1 MNTAK
6 VLQKYEQLES
16 QIDVHARKLNEIV
29 KETGE
34 DLEGSCFTYHRT
46 TEWAPP
52 LRNKRINLLAAAARS
67 QRIFELGVNA
77 SHSLLLLLTGSS
89 PETTIETLD
98 IGEHVYVDKT
108 FDYVRSLFPE
118 RTITLQ
124 KGDSRDILVSLTLQK
139 GEKEQYDL
147 IHMDGGHTADCVV
160 SDILLLTQLL
170 KKGGWFIV
178 DDINDPFIAAQVT
191 RLVRLGLYRP
201 VAGQL
206 PTELYQHV
214 LLEKI

>member
-1 MNTAK
+1 MNTTEA
-6 VLQKYEQLES
+6 VQTYERLES
-16 QIDVHARKLNEIV
+16 QIDAHARKLNEIV

-52 LRNKRINLLAAAARS
+52 LRNKRINLMAAAARS

-77 SHSLLLLLTGSS
+77 SHSLLLFVMGSK
-89 PETTIETLD
+89 PEAKIETLD
-98 IGEHVYVDKT
+98 IGEHSYVDKT
-108 FDYVRSLFPE
+108 FEYVRSLSPE
-118 RTITLQ
+118 RSLTFQ
-124 KGDSRDILVSLTLQK
+124 KGDSRDVLVTRVLQK
-139 GEKEQYDL
+139 GEKELYDL
-147 IHMDGGHTADCVV
+147 IHMDGGHAADCVV
-160 SDILLLTQLL
+160 SDILLLTQILQ
-170 KKGGWFIV
+170 KGGWLIV

-201 VAGQL
+201 AGGQL